1 MSFKKRFLA
10 GALAAVLTLGM
21 TGCTTVRKSD
31 LSDDLS
37 QVVAATY
44 GDENIYLDE
53 VNYYLRNSQIMY
65 EYYGSMYG
73 MNIWESEGAEDG
85 LRQEVMAAVYQT
97 RVLCDHAED
106 YGVELTEEDKLLV
119 EDAVNNLLEDESKAA
134 FLEIAGSDKEMLT
147 NLMTKNALANKV
159 YKAIIDQTEITTTE
173 EDVRKNAI
181 SYLLFEKQ
189 PEEEEETEA
198 ETAEEEGTEETE
210 AETEEVQYYTEEDAN
225 AALKKV
231 QSGTSLEDIG
241 KEVGLEVSETNFG
254 VNEEQSSEFGKVAV
268 ALKKGESAV
277 AYVEDTGW
285 YVMVCDS
292 ENDEEATAEA
302 YESAVDTEKS
312 EHFSEVYQELEKA
325 RFKVN
330 EEVIKTLNIA
340 DTPVINLE
348 SETEDTTEDTAE
360 GETAEAE
367 SAEGETAEAES
378 AEGETAEAESA
389 ESQTAEETSAEET
402 TEAKTE

>member
-10 GALAAVLTLGM
+10 GSLAAVLTLGM

-65 EYYGSMYG
+65 EYYGAMYG

-85 LRQEVMAAVYQT
+85 LRQEVMAAIYQT

-106 YGVELTEEDKLLV
+106 YGVELTEDDKLLV
-119 EDAVNNLLEDESKAA
+119 ADAVNNLLENESNAA
-134 FLEIAGSDKEMLT
+134 FLEIAGSDEEMLT
-147 NLMTKNALANKV
+147 DLITKNALANKV
-159 YKAIIDQTEITTTE
+159 YKAIIDETEITTTE

-181 SYLLFEKQ
+181 SYLLFEEQ
-189 PEEEEETEA
+189 PEEEEETEE
-198 ETAEEEGTEETE
+198 ETAEEEGTDETE
-210 AETEEVQYYTEEDAN
+210 AETEEEVQYYTEEDAN

-231 QSGTSLEDIG
+231 QSGTSLEDMG
-241 KEVGLEVSETNFG
+241 KEVGLEVSETNFS
-254 VNEEQSSEFGKVAV
+254 VNEEQSSEFGKAAV
-268 ALKKGESAV
+268 ALKEGESAV

-285 YVMVCDS
+285 YVMICDS

-360 GETAEAE
+360 GETAEE
-367 SAEGETAEAES
+367 
-378 AEGETAEAESA
+378 ESA
-389 ESQTAEETSAEET
+389 ESQTAEETSEEET